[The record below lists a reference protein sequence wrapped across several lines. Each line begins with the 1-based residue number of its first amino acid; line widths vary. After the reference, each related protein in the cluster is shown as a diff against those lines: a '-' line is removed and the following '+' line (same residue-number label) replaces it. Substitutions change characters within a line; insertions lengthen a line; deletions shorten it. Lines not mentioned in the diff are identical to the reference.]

1 MTKRRKALVDLL
13 VVVASCLI
21 GSLIGLIVAD
31 IRDEW
36 FTNYL
41 IGTVQIFG
49 ILALVPATIL
59 TIFLR
64 LKPTSAGHN
73 STNLLWLFNPLL
85 AGIFFI
91 ASFIISQ
98 ALVGV

>member
-73 STNLLWLFNPLL
+73 STNLLWLF
-85 AGIFFI
+85 
-91 ASFIISQ
+91 
-98 ALVGV
+98 

>member
-1 MTKRRKALVDLL
+1 MTKRRKALVHLL

-64 LKPTSAGHN
+64 LK
-73 STNLLWLFNPLL
+73 
-85 AGIFFI
+85 
-91 ASFIISQ
+91 
-98 ALVGV
+98 